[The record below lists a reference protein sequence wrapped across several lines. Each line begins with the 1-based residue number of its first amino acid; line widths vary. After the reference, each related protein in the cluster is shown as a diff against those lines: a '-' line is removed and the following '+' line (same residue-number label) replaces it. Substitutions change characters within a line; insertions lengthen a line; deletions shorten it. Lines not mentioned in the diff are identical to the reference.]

1 LKEKERWFVYDQTI
15 EVVDEVSYLA
25 VTTERTGGW
34 NKHNT
39 KEVVKGKQALV
50 DKHKFSKTT

>member
-1 LKEKERWFVYDQTI
+1 MYDQTI

-25 VTTERTGGW
+25 VTTECTGGW